1 MMIDYDHF
9 LELLIAQA
17 PTIGTLLFLVF
28 RLDQRLAD
36 LQTMLVRLIE
46 RMYDE

>member
-36 LQTMLVRLIE
+36 LQAQLLKLID
-46 RMYDE
+46 RMYEE